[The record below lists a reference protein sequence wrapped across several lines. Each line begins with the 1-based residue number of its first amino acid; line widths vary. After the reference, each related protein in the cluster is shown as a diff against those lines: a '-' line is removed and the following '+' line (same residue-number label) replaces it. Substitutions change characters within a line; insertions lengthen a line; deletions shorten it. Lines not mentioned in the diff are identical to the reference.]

1 MRPRKLT
8 VDRLP
13 YIRAV
18 IAIRR
23 AIPTHAELARIEG
36 VSKSLIDQIAAGVC
50 YKDNSGDTET
60 NIQAILVELGLT
72 TPQTQ
77 HHAEPA
83 ER

>member
-1 MRPRKLT
+1 MRRRKLT

-23 AIPTHAELARIEG
+23 AIPTHAELARAEG
-36 VSKSLIDQIAAGVC
+36 VSKSLIDQIASGVC
-50 YKDNSGDTET
+50 YKEVPRETET
-60 NIQAILVELGLT
+60 NIQAILVELGLA

-77 HHAEPA
+77 HDANPG
-83 ER
+83 